1 MYTEND
7 LTDSEIEG
15 ANDSVDDAQEKS
27 VRWLL
32 EMDLAEPEEKLF
44 SVPGQE
50 YQQEGLSAYETEV
63 ATRPLIRGNATSDDL
78 ATYIGEEIVISTA
91 SERSDIYAEVDEQT
105 EHGDADEQSGES
117 MAVDYSQWQ
126 QPCAEQAEAQVG
138 EGADI
143 LGLSDEDD
151 IGERFL
157 SVKRVKHTEVPVPA
171 AAKSAVAAEKTV
183 VIGEP
188 EQASATSM
196 GGEQTLAS
204 AALVLQQVETRTDP
218 VVRQSETSSL
228 VDEAAEVALPVPERL
243 DAVATPV
250 VEAAT
255 TDDQSIPVSAEQG
268 QEELAMELP
277 EIEFDLSGFA
287 AEQPDGEVPDLE
299 FSLEGLDLETHESE
313 LLAGIFDEAE
323 LEVLATDEVG
333 DSTAEDA
340 QQDNPAGIAG
350 LDLSE
355 APVPCMVA
363 APGLHIVANEEPVA
377 EQPDVADVAA
387 ASEDSA
393 SSVGQAP
400 TAPSAGESPA
410 TGDLAS
416 YISNTPAPVDEQAFD
431 DYLLQGEHL
440 NASSPDPEELMVEA
454 VEGVVSVDPSAGT
467 GIDYHEDFLRMG
479 ALDRHSIS
487 AVAGVVSLAMEEISS
502 RARQYINEQGLAGDA
517 LEVDVMLGTEP
528 ASIKRCYAE
537 GFEPVTSI
545 CKELPAALQHLQQTE
560 LDTIYLRLF
569 NGQTNENWNDLFSV
583 DLADA
588 QTDSDTGAHGDGL
601 ESGIDQRNAAV
612 AVAQAVGEEQQLD
625 ALFDELLEHE
635 NTSTP
640 QESAAVLLDDD
651 WLGDTDFAE
660 DLLVDDFAGDLV
672 AAQSDVELD
681 INSVFSSLG
690 QDVNTV
696 DEICG
701 VDVDEFD
708 LVDSAQPVT
717 AFDAPEADNSEV
729 TQEVPET
736 DDVSWCIPQGIAFSH
751 TSQSTTEIF
760 SDFLDAFVEEGSAEV
775 EKLEDAFGEW
785 EKNPAEESALAPVA
799 RTLHTLK
806 GIAKG
811 VGLQRYG
818 TLIHNFETLLEAM
831 PRPEN
836 GSEDQYFRM
845 VNAWLDAAVRGLDH
859 VRGER
864 GDVASEFPVQPVA
877 VSADAPASATE
888 LAAVEN
894 LDEAVDA
901 IVEPA
906 PEKVEQQP
914 GVVMRQKKRDQQL
927 ADEGAKAL
935 AAQQS
940 VRITAEK
947 LDHLLKLTSQAQQ
960 LGVRSAQSTTRS
972 KRASAELQGR
982 LSSVR
987 AQIATIADR
996 ALINVNSRGGRTTP
1010 DLDALE
1016 MDQYSELQEAASIL
1030 REGVEDL
1037 ADLVD
1042 LASRQNATVEGL
1054 MKQQASVI
1062 SSITSSIQAARVVP
1076 VSRLI
1081 PGLRRIVRTVSTDL
1095 GKSVSF
1101 KVLNEVGALD
1111 RDHHARC
1118 QIILEHMVRNAL
1130 DHGLETPEQRL
1141 AAGKPTTG
1149 RITMD
1154 VCKSGGDYIIKLS
1167 DDGRGIDPD
1176 AIRES
1181 AYKKGLDID
1190 VDKLSDDEAIRLIF
1204 HNGFSTASALS
1215 EISGRG
1221 VGMDIVM
1228 SELQQLGGDIQ
1239 IKSAVGLGTTFEIR
1253 IPANM
1258 TVNGA
1263 LLVTAGDNSYAIPLN
1278 GLIAVE
1284 QVPVQQFYDAV
1295 ESGSALP
1302 LFDMDCVPAYLATL
1316 CQGESLPD
1324 RGTWGATVPV
1334 IIAGSEQRY
1343 MAIAIDNVEEALEL
1357 VVRSLGS
1364 QFSGVPG
1371 LAGAATTAD
1380 GEAVVALDLNL
1391 LVDGVDG
1398 DGQSTIAVARTPES
1412 GLLAL
1417 VVDDSRTQRMVATSQ
1432 LDTVGV
1438 ETVTAENGMVAID
1451 LLNATHRLPDVVLLD
1466 VEMPVQDGIET
1477 LREIRK
1483 SRRFGHLPVI
1493 MVTSR
1498 TGAKHRALAREAGCN
1513 GYMGKPF
1520 NFPALIEQI
1529 SELTGHELH
1538 LS

>member
-1 MYTEND
+1 MYTEKD
-7 LTDSEIEG
+7 LTDSGIEG
-15 ANDSVDDAQEKS
+15 VNDSVDEAQEKS

-44 SVPGQE
+44 SVPGEE
-50 YQQEGLSAYETEV
+50 YQQEGLSAYEAEV
-63 ATRPLIRGNATSDDL
+63 AMRPLVRGNAASDDL
-78 ATYIGEEIVISTA
+78 ATYVAEEIVIS
-91 SERSDIYAEVDEQT
+91 SESEKSDIYAEADDQAEQS
-105 EHGDADEQSGES
+105 DVVEQSGES

-126 QPCAEQAEAQVG
+126 QPLDTQGQIDARVG

-143 LGLSDEDD
+143 LGLSDQDD
-151 IGERFL
+151 MGERFL
-157 SVKRVKHTEVPVPA
+157 SIKRVKRDDDHVPA
-171 AAKSAVAAEKTV
+171 AAESPVVVGAVEAPVDAQEVPETG
-183 VIGEP
+183 IDT
-188 EQASATSM
+188 EQAPAPTAPALLQI
-196 GGEQTLAS
+196 ETRPD
-204 AALVLQQVETRTDP
+204 LVLQQVETGA
-218 VVRQSETSSL
+218 VESEGAEITL
-228 VDEAAEVALPVPERL
+228 PELDRPEAAASPGVEQPTADEQSTSVEVGQGPGEAMDLP
-243 DAVATPV
+243 D
-250 VEAAT
+250 
-255 TDDQSIPVSAEQG
+255 
-268 QEELAMELP
+268 
-277 EIEFDLSGFA
+277 IEFDLSALDIEHSG
-287 AEQPDGEVPDLE
+287 AETSGLE
-299 FSLEGLDLETHESE
+299 LPLDDVQQEPQEPE
-313 LLAGIFDEAE
+313 LLASIFDDAE
-323 LEVLATDEVG
+323 LEVLANDEVLD
-333 DSTAEDA
+333 DSAEDTSRH
-340 QQDNPAGIAG
+340 NPVGIEG

-363 APGLHIVANEEPVA
+363 APGLHVVANEESLLD
-377 EQPDVADVAA
+377 QPDVTDIAETD
-387 ASEDSA
+387 EDSTNPE
-393 SSVGQAP
+393 GQTP
-400 TAPSAGESPA
+400 VLPLSGESA
-410 TGDLAS
+410 AGGDLTS
-416 YISNTPAPVDEQAFD
+416 YISNTRAPADDEAFD
-431 DYLLQGEHL
+431 RYLLQGEHL
-440 NASSPDPEELMVEA
+440 NASSPDPEELTVEA
-454 VEGVVSVDPSAGT
+454 TEGVVSVDPSEGAV
-467 GIDYHEDFLRMG
+467 IDYHEDFLRMG
-479 ALDRHSIS
+479 ALDRNSIS

-502 RARQYINEQGLAGDA
+502 RARQYINDQGLAGDA

-528 ASIKRCYAE
+528 ESIKRCYAE
-537 GFEPVTSI
+537 GFEPVTGI
-545 CKELPAALQHLQQTE
+545 CSELPAALQHLQQAE

-583 DLADA
+583 DLEDA
-588 QTDSDTGAHGDGL
+588 ETGSETLLDDKALELASNHGNDPFAVTGAVD
-601 ESGIDQRNAAV
+601 
-612 AVAQAVGEEQQLD
+612 EEQHIDAFLD
-625 ALFDELLEHE
+625 DLLDHE
-635 NTSTP
+635 SAGTTP
-640 QESAAVLLDDD
+640 EAAAVLLDEG
-651 WLGDTDFAE
+651 WLGDTGFAE
-660 DLLVDDFAGDLV
+660 DELGEDFATDLMTE
-672 AAQSDVELD
+672 QNDVELD
-681 INSVFSSLG
+681 INSVFSGVPQVAS
-690 QDVNTV
+690 NA

-701 VDVDEFD
+701 VDVDEFE
-708 LVDSAQPVT
+708 LVEPSKPVT
-717 AFDAPEADNSEV
+717 ALDNAESSDSQENH
-729 TQEVPET
+729 EVPAT
-736 DDVSWCIPQGIAFSH
+736 DAASWCIPQGIAFSH

-785 EKNPAEESALAPVA
+785 EKNPTEESALAPVA
-799 RTLHTLK
+799 RILHTLK

-836 GSEDQYFRM
+836 GSEAEYFRM
-845 VNAWLDAAVRGLDH
+845 VNAWLDATVRGLDH
-859 VRGER
+859 VREKR
-864 GDVASEFPVQPVA
+864 ADVASEFPAQAVVVSAETQPVAETLEEVVDEVVQPV
-877 VSADAPASATE
+877 
-888 LAAVEN
+888 
-894 LDEAVDA
+894 
-901 IVEPA
+901 
-906 PEKVEQQP
+906 PEKVEQRP
-914 GVVMRQKKRDQQL
+914 AAAMRQKKRDQQL

-947 LDHLLKLTSQAQQ
+947 LDHLLNLTSQAQQ
-960 LGVRSAQSTTRS
+960 LGVRSAQSTTRG
-972 KRASAELQGR
+972 KRAAAELQGR

-1010 DLDALE
+1010 DMDALE

-1037 ADLVD
+1037 ADLVE
-1042 LASRQNATVEGL
+1042 LASRQNSTVEAL

-1062 SSITSSIQAARVVP
+1062 TSITASIQAARVIP
-1076 VSRLI
+1076 VSRLM

-1111 RDHHARC
+1111 RDHYARC

-1130 DHGLETPEQRL
+1130 DHGIESPEQRL
-1141 AAGKPTTG
+1141 AAGKPTAG

-1154 VCKSGGDYIIKLS
+1154 VCKSGGEYIIKMS
-1167 DDGRGIDPD
+1167 DDGRGIDPE

-1181 AYKKGLDID
+1181 AYKKGLDLD
-1190 VDKLSDDEAIRLIF
+1190 VDKLDDDEAIRLIF
-1204 HNGFSTASALS
+1204 HKGFSTASTLS
-1215 EISGRG
+1215 EVSGRG

-1284 QVPVQQFYDAV
+1284 QVPVQQFYHAV
-1295 ESGSALP
+1295 ERGEALS
-1302 LFDMDCVPAYLATL
+1302 LFDMDCEPAYLATL
-1316 CQGESLPD
+1316 CQGENLPD

-1380 GEAVVALDLNL
+1380 GEAIVALDLNL
-1391 LVDGVDG
+1391 LVDSVDG
-1398 DGQSTIAVARTPES
+1398 DGQSTIAVARAPES

-1451 LLNATHRLPDVVLLD
+1451 LLNSTHRLPDVVLLD

-1498 TGAKHRALAREAGCN
+1498 TGAKHRALASEAGCN